1 MHAKFT
7 FYMLVVP
14 TFPVCFQM
22 CVNQKCMSVENMW
35 AAASVAQC
43 PNNCNNNGVCNSRG
57 HCHCNMGFAPPHC
70 DYPGPGGSQDSGPAS
85 DPNGNSYNY
94 LLILMIYYFTLW
106 FLKKNL

>member
-1 MHAKFT
+1 
-7 FYMLVVP
+7 
-14 TFPVCFQM
+14 M

-85 DPNGNSYNY
+85 DPNGNSHDLLLYSAVHKSELY
-94 LLILMIYYFTLW
+94 LSAILYYVFTGEKYTGKQ
-106 FLKKNL
+106 LKLQ